1 MSDEDL
7 ICICMTVT
15 RGEIKEAIRKG
26 SHTVD
31 ALKSAVFCC
40 TGCGT
45 CEPRVKAILTEEL
58 KASENSNAESK
69 SAKEE
74 ASSSTPTK
82 NKAS

>member
-15 RGEIKEAIRKG
+15 RGEIKDAIRKG
-26 SHTVD
+26 NTTVD
-31 ALKSAVFCC
+31 SLKSTVMCC

-45 CEPRVKAILTEEL
+45 CEPRVKAILDEEL
-58 KASENSNAESK
+58 KGAAPST
-69 SAKEE
+69 AKE
-74 ASSSTPTK
+74 